1 MFIVYST
8 DKDMSR
14 VLAINIDILLF
25 FVYNDSEVDYMEN
38 KIGQLVKNKREELKL
53 SLREFGAMCRMSHT
67 HIDSIEKGFDARTGK
82 PVNLTSATISKLS
95 AVLGMSES
103 ELMGTDKTQA
113 ATKQQ
118 LKVALF
124 DDPNAPD
131 SLLNEVIRYAR
142 YIKGE
147 K

>member
-1 MFIVYST
+1 MTIIV
-8 DKDMSR
+8 DK
-14 VLAINIDILLF
+14 LLF
-25 FVYNDSEVDYMEN
+25 FVYNDSEVDFMEN

-53 SLREFGAMCRMSHT
+53 SLREFGAMCGMSHT

-82 PVNLTSATISKLS
+82 PVNLTSTTISKLS

-103 ELMGTDKTQA
+103 ELLGTSPTKA
-113 ATKQQ
+113 ATRAQ
-118 LKVALF
+118 LKLALF
-124 DDPNAPD
+124 DDESAPD
-131 SLLNEVIRYAR
+131 RLLDEVIRYAH